1 MLESLKI
8 NGWRVSITYLNN
20 KIKVGEKMA
29 KERFVAPLEQEEVD
43 RLNENVSAL
52 YTIEYPKIS
61 LEALVVPKETEKQ
74 IRSILTKI
82 KHYDLLYNKFG
93 LKEIDK
99 TGGRTLI
106 NFYGPP
112 GTGKSFAA
120 EAIAKE
126 LGKKILKA
134 NYAQIESKFVGETP
148 KNIKEIFRAAKKED
162 AVVLFDEADS
172 ILGSRLSN
180 VTQSTDHAV
189 NVSKSVMLLEMDNFD
204 GVMIFTTNFGENYD
218 AAFVRRIIGHVKFEL
233 PDEENRKKIFLGLIP
248 SKLPLNISE
257 EEFEQICKIS
267 EGLSGGDL
275 LNMVLYASSSAVERD
290 GEQCQIVYN
299 DFREACYLI
308 KKAKDEIGKKK

>member
-1 MLESLKI
+1 M
-8 NGWRVSITYLNN
+8 
-20 KIKVGEKMA
+20 EKN
-29 KERFVAPLEQEEVD
+29 KERFIPPLD
-43 RLNENVSAL
+43 AKDMNKASADTAL
-52 YTIEYPKIS
+52 YSVEYPKTS
-61 LEALVVPKETEKQ
+61 LSSLVVPEKTEKQ

-82 KHYDLLYNKFG
+82 KNYDLLYNKFG
-93 LKEIDK
+93 LREIDK

-126 LGKKILKA
+126 LGKKIIKA

-148 KNIKEIFRAAKKED
+148 KNIKEIFKAAK
-162 AVVLFDEADS
+162 
-172 ILGSRLSN
+172 R
-180 VTQSTDHAV
+180 DHAV

-218 AAFVRRIIGHVKFEL
+218 SAFVRRIIGHIEFEL
-233 PDEENRKKIFLGLIP
+233 PNEENRRKIFLGLIP
-248 SKLPLNISE
+248 SRLPVDFTEDDIDE
-257 EEFEQICKIS
+257 IVRIS

-290 GEQCQIVYN
+290 GEKCVVTFD
-299 DFREACYLI
+299 DFSEACALI
-308 KKAKDEIGKKK
+308 KKAKSEIGKAK

>member
-1 MLESLKI
+1 M
-8 NGWRVSITYLNN
+8 
-20 KIKVGEKMA
+20 EK
-29 KERFVAPLEQEEVD
+29 KEERFVEPLDLKSLKKKNQQIQDSDMMIYSV
-43 RLNENVSAL
+43 
-52 YTIEYPKIS
+52 EYPQTS
-61 LEALVVPKETEKQ
+61 LDLLVVPEKTKNQ

-82 KHYDLLYNKFG
+82 KHFDLLYNKFG
-93 LKEIDK
+93 LKQIDK

-126 LGKKILKA
+126 LGKKIIKA

-148 KNIKEIFRAAKKED
+148 KNIKKIFRAAKRED

-204 GVMIFTTNFGENYD
+204 GIMIFTTNFGQNYD
-218 AAFVRRIIGHVKFEL
+218 SAFVRRIIGHIKFQL
-233 PDEENRKKIFLGLIP
+233 PNEEGRKKIFLGLLP
-248 SKLPLNISE
+248 EKLPVSISDLDL
-257 EEFEQICKIS
+257 EQIVKIS
-267 EGLSGGDL
+267 DGLSGADL
-275 LNMVLYASSSAVERD
+275 VNVVLYASSSAVERD
-290 GEQCQIVYN
+290 GEKCHVTCA
-299 DFREACYLI
+299 DFEEACYLI
-308 KKAKDEIGKKK
+308 KKAKNEIGKSKK

>member
-1 MLESLKI
+1 M
-8 NGWRVSITYLNN
+8 
-20 KIKVGEKMA
+20 EKS
-29 KERFVAPLEQEEVD
+29 KERFIPPLD
-43 RLNENVSAL
+43 AKDMNKATADTSL
-52 YTIEYPKIS
+52 YTVEYPKIS
-61 LEALVVPKETEKQ
+61 LDSLVVPEKTDKQ

-82 KHYDLLYNKFG
+82 KNYDLLYNKFG
-93 LKEIDK
+93 LGEIDR

-106 NFYGPP
+106 NIYGPP

-126 LGKKILKA
+126 LGKKIVKA

-148 KNIKEIFRAAKKED
+148 KNIKEIFKTAKCED

-218 AAFVRRIIGHVKFEL
+218 SAFVRRIIGHIEFEL
-233 PDEENRKKIFLGLIP
+233 PNEENRKKIFLGLLP
-248 SKLPLNISE
+248 SRLPTDITDDDIE
-257 EEFEQICKIS
+257 DIVRIS

-290 GEQCQIVYN
+290 GEQCQVSYD
-299 DFREACYLI
+299 DFAEACTLI
-308 KKAKDEIGKKK
+308 KKAKSEIGKSK

>member
-1 MLESLKI
+1 M
-8 NGWRVSITYLNN
+8 
-20 KIKVGEKMA
+20 EKR
-29 KERFVAPLEQEEVD
+29 KERFISPLDTKDVNKTSTD
-43 RLNENVSAL
+43 TSL
-52 YTIEYPKIS
+52 YTVEYPKTS
-61 LEALVVPKETEKQ
+61 LDSLVVPEKTDKQ

-82 KHYDLLYNKFG
+82 KNYDILYNKFG
-93 LKEIDK
+93 LREIDK

-120 EAIAKE
+120 EAMAKE
-126 LGKKILKA
+126 LGKKIIKV

-148 KNIKEIFRAAKKED
+148 KNIKEIFKAAKRED

-204 GVMIFTTNFGENYD
+204 GVMIFTTNFGKNYD
-218 AAFVRRIIGHVKFEL
+218 SAFVRRIIGHIEFEL
-233 PDEENRKKIFLGLIP
+233 PNKENRKKIFLGLLP
-248 SKLPLNISE
+248 SRLPVSTTDDDIE
-257 EEFEQICKIS
+257 EIVRIS

-275 LNMVLYASSSAVERD
+275 LNMVLYASSLAVERD
-290 GEQCQIVYN
+290 GERCRVSFD
-299 DFREACYLI
+299 DFKEACALI
-308 KKAKDEIGKKK
+308 KKAKSEIGKTK

>member
-1 MLESLKI
+1 M
-8 NGWRVSITYLNN
+8 
-20 KIKVGEKMA
+20 EK
-29 KERFVAPLEQEEVD
+29 KEERFVEPLDLKSLKKKNQQIQDSDMMIYSV
-43 RLNENVSAL
+43 
-52 YTIEYPKIS
+52 EYPQTS
-61 LEALVVPKETEKQ
+61 LDLLVVPEKTKNQ

-82 KHYDLLYNKFG
+82 KHFDLLYNKFG
-93 LKEIDK
+93 LKQIDK

-126 LGKKILKA
+126 LGKKIIKA

-148 KNIKEIFRAAKKED
+148 KNIKKIFRAAKRED

-204 GVMIFTTNFGENYD
+204 GIMIFTTNFGQNYD
-218 AAFVRRIIGHVKFEL
+218 SAFVRRIIGHIKFQL
-233 PDEENRKKIFLGLIP
+233 PNEEGRKKIFLGLLP
-248 SKLPLNISE
+248 EKLPVSISDLDL
-257 EEFEQICKIS
+257 EQIVKIS
-267 EGLSGGDL
+267 DGLSGADL
-275 LNMVLYASSSAVERD
+275 VNVVLYASSSAVERD
-290 GEQCQIVYN
+290 GEKCHVTYA
-299 DFREACYLI
+299 DFEEACYLI
-308 KKAKDEIGKKK
+308 KKAKNEIGKSKK

>member
-1 MLESLKI
+1 M
-8 NGWRVSITYLNN
+8 
-20 KIKVGEKMA
+20 EKN
-29 KERFVAPLEQEEVD
+29 KERFIPPLD
-43 RLNENVSAL
+43 AKDMNKASADTAL
-52 YTIEYPKIS
+52 YSVEYPKTS
-61 LEALVVPKETEKQ
+61 LSSLVVPEKTEKQ

-82 KHYDLLYNKFG
+82 KNYDLLYNKFG
-93 LKEIDK
+93 LREIDK

-126 LGKKILKA
+126 LGKKIIKA

-148 KNIKEIFRAAKKED
+148 KNIKEIFKAAKRED

-218 AAFVRRIIGHVKFEL
+218 SAFVRRIIGHIEFEL
-233 PDEENRKKIFLGLIP
+233 PNEENRRKIFLGLIP
-248 SKLPLNISE
+248 SRLPVDFTEDDIDE
-257 EEFEQICKIS
+257 IVRIS

-275 LNMVLYASSSAVERD
+275 LNMILYASSSAVERD
-290 GEQCQIVYN
+290 GEKCVVTFD
-299 DFREACYLI
+299 DFSEACALI
-308 KKAKDEIGKKK
+308 KKAKSEIGKAK

>member
-1 MLESLKI
+1 MD
-8 NGWRVSITYLNN
+8 
-20 KIKVGEKMA
+20 
-29 KERFVAPLEQEEVD
+29 KERYVEPLE
-43 RLNENVSAL
+43 RKSLIKNSENNNSSL
-52 YTIEYPKIS
+52 YSVEYPKTS
-61 LEALVVPKETEKQ
+61 LDSLVVPEKTEKQ

-93 LKEIDK
+93 LREIDK

-126 LGKKILKA
+126 LGKKIIKA

-148 KNIKEIFRAAKKED
+148 KNIKEIFMAAKKED

-172 ILGSRLSN
+172 ILGNRLSN

-218 AAFVRRIIGHVKFEL
+218 SAFVRRIIGHIEFEL
-233 PDEENRKKIFLGLIP
+233 PNEENRKKIFFGLLP
-248 SKLPLNISE
+248 PKLPVSISDDE
-257 EEFEQICKIS
+257 LEQIIRLS

-290 GEQCQIVYN
+290 GEQCQVMYG
-299 DFREACYLI
+299 DFKEACYLI
-308 KKAKDEIGKKK
+308 KKAKNEIGKVK